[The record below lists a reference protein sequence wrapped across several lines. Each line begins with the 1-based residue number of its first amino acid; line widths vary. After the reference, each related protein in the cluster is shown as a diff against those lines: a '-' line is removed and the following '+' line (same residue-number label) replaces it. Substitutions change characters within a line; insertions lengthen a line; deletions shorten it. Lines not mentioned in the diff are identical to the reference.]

1 MSRLE
6 QHIEDRLLAYH
17 MGWLDRL
24 ECEEVE
30 RLIAES
36 PEAAA
41 RSRELQA
48 TLAPLADFNALP
60 VVEDLEVQ
68 ILRRVQRET
77 GASFVPVAKDVR
89 LNPVPSDGGRI
100 LRFPLSPRELM
111 VVAASVAIIL
121 TLVVPG
127 FGKAAALAQRSA
139 CAENLRQIGQALG
152 QYGFDNNSQLPYAAQ
167 PHPGG
172 NWLAD
177 QGAGYRRLRNS
188 GNRFR
193 LLAQGFLPDSSR
205 YVCPADR
212 QGLIMQV
219 DDLSLF
225 NDFAEPRNC
234 SYDSQIMFGAGQRVS
249 EHPQKVVYADSNP
262 LFDPLSSSALESEQ
276 LNSAVHSRLSGQN
289 VLRLDQS
296 AAWTT
301 SPNVGVQNDNI
312 WQIGDRS
319 RYAGSEFPQLATD
332 SFLIP

>member
-1 MSRLE
+1 MSRLQ

-24 ECEEVE
+24 ECEKVE

-36 PEAAA
+36 PAAA
-41 RSRELQA
+41 SRSKELQD

-60 VVEDLEVQ
+60 VVDDLEEQV
-68 ILRRVQRET
+68 LSRVRRET
-77 GASFVPVAKDVR
+77 GVSFGPVAQSVR
-89 LNPVPSDGGRI
+89 LDPVSTEGGRI
-100 LRFPLSPRELM
+100 LRFPFSPRELI

-127 FGKAAALAQRSA
+127 FSKAAALAQRSA
-139 CAENLRQIGQALG
+139 CAENLRQIGEALG
-152 QYGFDNNSQLPYAAQ
+152 QYGFENSSQLPYAAQ
-167 PHPGG
+167 ACPTG
-172 NWLAD
+172 NWLAES
-177 QGAGYRRLRNS
+177 GAGYRRLRNS
-188 GNRFR
+188 SNRFL
-193 LLAQGFLPDSSR
+193 LLAQGFLPDASR

-212 QGLIMQV
+212 QGLVMRF

-225 NDFAEPRNC
+225 KDFAEPRNC

-249 EHPQKVVYADSNP
+249 DHPQKVVFADSNP
-262 LFDPLSSSALESEQ
+262 LFDSPRGASLEPAE
-276 LNSAVHSRLSGQN
+276 LNSTVHSRLSGQN

-312 WQIGDRS
+312 WQIGTRS
-319 RYAGSEFPQLATD
+319 RYAGSELPQLATD